1 MSEKYVRVRYV
12 KSAIGYSKR
21 QKETVRALG
30 LKRLGD
36 EVVHRATPA
45 ILGMCQ
51 KVAHL
56 VEYEEIEAPE
66 ASGAEGE

>member
-1 MSEKYVRVRYV
+1 VAEKYVRVRYV

-21 QKETVRALG
+21 QKETIKALG
-30 LKRLGD
+30 LRRLGD
-36 EVVHRATPA
+36 EVIHRATPS
-45 ILGMCQ
+45 ILGMCR

-66 ASGAEGE
+66 PEEPPSN